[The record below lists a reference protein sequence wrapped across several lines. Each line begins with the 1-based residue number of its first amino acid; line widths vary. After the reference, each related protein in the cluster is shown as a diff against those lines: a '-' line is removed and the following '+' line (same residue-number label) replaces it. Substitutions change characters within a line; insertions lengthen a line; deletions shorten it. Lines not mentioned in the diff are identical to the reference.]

1 MNKNQSQELTAKMS
15 EGKKVIAGM
24 VHCLPLP
31 GTLLYGGSMEAVLH
45 KALADAAALKAVGVD
60 AVIVENTND
69 RPLAERLETEQTAAM
84 AAVARQVVEE
94 TGLVVGIDASFN
106 DGPAGIA
113 VACASGASFIRCPV
127 YVDCVMVTGVGKIG
141 PCAKEVLRMRRLL
154 GAEHIG
160 IWADV
165 QVKHSHL
172 LLPEVSLEE
181 SARTAWEYGAEV
193 LIVTGL
199 STGLETP
206 LEAVRRVKKAVPIP
220 VVAGSGFSLG
230 NAAEQLEAADGAIV
244 GTAMKKGGSTMEPI
258 DPELGRALMKAV
270 RQAERRIRTDS
281 V

>member
-1 MNKNQSQELTAKMS
+1 MNKNQSQELTAKMR

-60 AVIVENTND
+60 AV
-69 RPLAERLETEQTAAM
+69 
-84 AAVARQVVEE
+84 ARQVVEE
-94 TGLVVGIDASFN
+94 TGRVVGIDASFN

-127 YVDCVMVTGVGKIG
+127 YVDCVMVTGAGKIG

-244 GTAMKKGGSTMEPI
+244 GTAMKKDGSTMEPI
-258 DPELGRALMKAV
+258 DRELGRALMKAV

>member
-1 MNKNQSQELTAKMS
+1 MR

-69 RPLAERLETEQTAAM
+69 RPLAERLETEQTAAL

-127 YVDCVMVTGVGKIG
+127 YVDCVMVTGAGKIG

-206 LEAVRRVKKAVPIP
+206 LEAIRRVKKAVPIP
-220 VVAGSGFSLG
+220 VVAGSGFGLE

>member
-1 MNKNQSQELTAKMS
+1 
-15 EGKKVIAGM
+15 
-24 VHCLPLP
+24 
-31 GTLLYGGSMEAVLH
+31 
-45 KALADAAALKAVGVD
+45 
-60 AVIVENTND
+60 
-69 RPLAERLETEQTAAM
+69 
-84 AAVARQVVEE
+84 
-94 TGLVVGIDASFN
+94 
-106 DGPAGIA
+106 
-113 VACASGASFIRCPV
+113 
-127 YVDCVMVTGVGKIG
+127 
-141 PCAKEVLRMRRLL
+141 MRRLL

-206 LEAVRRVKKAVPIP
+206 LESVRRVKKAVPIP
-220 VVAGSGFSLG
+220 VVAGSGFGLE